1 MRKVLLLFL
10 FSICLYA
17 NIGTISYLE
26 GEVNIQRESISI
38 KANLGEE
45 IKEKD
50 IISTTTNSITKIT
63 FEDNSIVTVGK
74 NSTLDIE
81 EYLFDV
87 KDSKISLNV
96 SKGAFHTITG
106 EIGKLNPSKFKLKTK
121 NATIGIRGTEF
132 YGDQTKIFC
141 TSGAI
146 VVESF
151 WEFRELEN
159 GYYVKTFD
167 DMAPS
172 EVMQIDE
179 KEFDGVKEKL
189 TIATGLSNSELDE
202 MNSYEGS
209 SLAFEGNSATDDMPL
224 EDSLDSQNSWGY
236 WASSIQD
243 ENNLEQNSTIIENI
257 IDPLYSLTPA
267 SYVQDLINDSAQ
279 TNLSFSG
286 TITPN
291 VQATEIYTN
300 FINFDFSFGG
310 ATNTVT
316 GSYGFEGDY
325 MTNTFNSSA
334 DFTGTLNANGFSA
347 THVSGSNNMVDIS
360 GKFFGPNINSVAGDI
375 NMYNSAGASIGGTFN
390 ATR

>member
-1 MRKVLLLFL
+1 
-10 FSICLYA
+10 
-17 NIGTISYLE
+17 
-26 GEVNIQRESISI
+26 
-38 KANLGEE
+38 
-45 IKEKD
+45 
-50 IISTTTNSITKIT
+50 
-63 FEDNSIVTVGK
+63 
-74 NSTLDIE
+74 
-81 EYLFDV
+81 
-87 KDSKISLNV
+87 
-96 SKGAFHTITG
+96 
-106 EIGKLNPSKFKLKTK
+106 
-121 NATIGIRGTEF
+121 
-132 YGDQTKIFC
+132 
-141 TSGAI
+141 
-146 VVESF
+146 
-151 WEFRELEN
+151 
-159 GYYVKTFD
+159 
-167 DMAPS
+167 MAPS

>member
-151 WEFRELEN
+151 
-159 GYYVKTFD
+159 
-167 DMAPS
+167 
-172 EVMQIDE
+172 
-179 KEFDGVKEKL
+179 
-189 TIATGLSNSELDE
+189 
-202 MNSYEGS
+202 
-209 SLAFEGNSATDDMPL
+209 
-224 EDSLDSQNSWGY
+224 
-236 WASSIQD
+236 
-243 ENNLEQNSTIIENI
+243 
-257 IDPLYSLTPA
+257 
-267 SYVQDLINDSAQ
+267 
-279 TNLSFSG
+279 
-286 TITPN
+286 
-291 VQATEIYTN
+291 
-300 FINFDFSFGG
+300 
-310 ATNTVT
+310 
-316 GSYGFEGDY
+316 
-325 MTNTFNSSA
+325 
-334 DFTGTLNANGFSA
+334 
-347 THVSGSNNMVDIS
+347 
-360 GKFFGPNINSVAGDI
+360 
-375 NMYNSAGASIGGTFN
+375 
-390 ATR
+390 